1 MIVTLMLRNSA
12 VVVGV
17 IAATASSL
25 HGQEIAT
32 MAMTVIPAVLAQSAT
47 MPGSRNSFTPAER
60 FGYYVH
66 RTYSPHRLA
75 VLGIETG
82 IDHALRQPACWD
94 QGAGSYATRYAR
106 ALDRRMIRNTA
117 EFGAGLLTGEDLRY
131 RPLTPGRLR
140 GRVWHAVRGAFVAS
154 MPGGGERPAYT
165 RFVASAVAELSTAHW
180 TGQRITAGW
189 LAGALGSGALDQ
201 IETNLLDE
209 FAPDIRRVGRR
220 LRRSM
225 AAAVR

>member
-1 MIVTLMLRNSA
+1 MIVTLMLRNSV
-12 VVVGV
+12 VVVGL
-17 IAATASSL
+17 IAAASSSL

-32 MAMTVIPAVLAQSAT
+32 MAMAVIPAMLAQSAT
-47 MPGSRNSFTPAER
+47 MPRSRNSFTAAER
-60 FGYYVH
+60 FSYYVH
-66 RTYSPHRLA
+66 RTYSPHRLF

-82 IDHALRQPACWD
+82 IDHALSQPTCWD

-131 RPLTPGRLR
+131 RPLASGRLR
-140 GRVWHAVRGAFVAS
+140 GRVWHAVRAAFVAR

-165 RFVASAVAELSTAHW
+165 RFAASAVVEVGTAHW

-189 LAGALGSGALDQ
+189 LAGVLGSGALDQ

-209 FAPDIRRVGRR
+209 FAPDIRRLGRQ

-225 AAAVR
+225 AAGVP